1 MKKYII
7 EEPKLAALLTQKMV
21 DLMAD
26 SAEIFSEL
34 NPEYSLKIEL
44 DDEERILVGKLQN
57 GEISSDAIP
66 KELKDKID
74 IITKELDKIDKAEKE
89 GKVNMNIF
97 SVEDVRKRLT
107 FTDEEILS
115 FLYGSEEKQLPES

>member
-66 KELKDKID
+66 KELKNKID